1 MPPWEAVSLGA
12 LDEEE
17 GPGASVV
24 SIEMFVVKKKQKKT
38 SYTIT
43 LIKINS

>member
-24 SIEMFVVKKKQKKT
+24 SIEMFVVKKKKKLPIQ
-38 SYTIT
+38 S
-43 LIKINS
+43 L